1 LSISRSAL
9 NAPVRNRT
17 DEEIEFG
24 QKPPISP
31 DFENP
36 AFRPYCCPEADG
48 TDQFQPPMSE
58 NKQGK
63 ILIVD
68 DNEDLLKAAKMFLKR
83 HMVQVD
89 IEKNPEAIPALM
101 SNDNYDVILL
111 DMNFTKDVSSG
122 SEGYFWLEK
131 ILQIDPSAVVVLITA
146 YGDVQMAVKAIKAG
160 ATDFVLKP
168 WENEKLLATLF
179 SAMRLRESRDEIH
192 TLRIKNQEF
201 NQVQNEKYSDI
212 IGSSPAMQKIF
223 QTIDR
228 VAHTDANVLI
238 LGENGTG
245 KELIARAIHR
255 NSARKNESFV
265 SVDLG
270 SITETLFESEL
281 FGHKKGAFTDAKED
295 RPGRFEMANGG
306 TLFLDEIGNL
316 SMPLQAKLLTVIQ
329 NRRVSR
335 VGANKE
341 TPVDIRLICATNM
354 PLYDM
359 VKENRFRQ
367 DLLYRINTIEI
378 EIPSLRDRMEDI
390 PLLANHF
397 LKQYSG
403 KYSKNTS
410 KISEA
415 AMARMHK
422 HPWPGNIREL
432 QHSLERAIIL
442 SNSSVLQPEDFN
454 FTVGASKETDQN
466 LSLDQYN
473 LDEVEKLLIR
483 KVLKKYNGNITQAA
497 SELGL
502 TRSSLYRR
510 LEKHGL

>member
-1 LSISRSAL
+1 M
-9 NAPVRNRT
+9 
-17 DEEIEFG
+17 
-24 QKPPISP
+24 
-31 DFENP
+31 
-36 AFRPYCCPEADG
+36 
-48 TDQFQPPMSE
+48 TDQ
-58 NKQGK
+58 KRGK

-68 DNEDLLKAAKMFLKR
+68 DNEDLLKAAKMYLKR
-83 HMVQVD
+83 YFAQVD

-101 SNDNYDVILL
+101 NNDDYDVILL

-122 SEGYFWLEK
+122 SEGYYWLEK
-131 ILQIDPSAVVVLITA
+131 ILQLDPSAVVVLITA

-168 WENEKLLATLF
+168 WENEKLLATLY
-179 SAMRLRESRDEIH
+179 SSMRLRETRDEVE
-192 TLRIKNQEF
+192 TLKIKNQEI
-201 NQVQNEKYSDI
+201 NQAINNKYLDI
-212 IGSSPAMQKIF
+212 IGSSPAMQRIF

-245 KELIARAIHR
+245 KELVARAIHR
-255 NSARKNESFV
+255 NSRRGQETFV

-281 FGHKKGAFTDAKED
+281 FGHKKGSFTDAKED
-295 RPGRFEMANGG
+295 RPGRFELANKG

-316 SMPLQAKLLTVIQ
+316 SMPLQAKLLTVLQ
-329 NRRVSR
+329 NRKVSR
-335 VGANKE
+335 VGSNKD
-341 TPVDIRLICATNM
+341 TSIDIRLICATNM

-390 PLLANHF
+390 PLLSNHF
-397 LKQYSG
+397 LKHYAEKYG
-403 KYSKNTS
+403 KSVM
-410 KISEA
+410 KISEG
-415 AMARMHK
+415 AMSRMNK

-432 QHSLERAIIL
+432 QHAIERAVIL
-442 SNSSVLQPEDFN
+442 ANSSVLQPEDFT
-454 FTVGASKETDQN
+454 FSTSSTKESEQPLN
-466 LSLDQYN
+466 LDQFN